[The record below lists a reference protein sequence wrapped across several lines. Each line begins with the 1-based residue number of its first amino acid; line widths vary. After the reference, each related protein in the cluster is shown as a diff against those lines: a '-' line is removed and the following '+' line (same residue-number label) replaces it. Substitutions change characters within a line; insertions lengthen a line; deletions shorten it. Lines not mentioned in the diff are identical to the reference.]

1 MTVKS
6 KRGRRRYIVFE
17 VGPEVNGGALSRAV
31 FGLGPQIKVIS
42 CREGMAAIR
51 CAPIDTERVIATVLS
66 SFPGSR
72 SVRTSG
78 TLKSLRDRYG
88 SLKKERRPPVGPG
101 KGGH

>member
-1 MTVKS
+1 MKS

-17 VGPEVNGGALSRAV
+17 VGPEVDGEILSRAV

-42 CREGMAAIR
+42 CIEGMAVIR
-51 CAPIDTERVIATVLS
+51 CTPIDMERVAVTVVS
-66 SFPGSR
+66 SFPGSK

-78 TLKSLRDRYG
+78 TLRSLRDRYS
-88 SLKKERRPPVGPG
+88 SLEKERRPPKCPS